1 VSYNPD
7 AAPLLLWMFS
17 KMAVEKMLIIPIP
30 LILLNTAITHEIQAA
45 PLVSGFVNMFQAL
58 SSTPADFSY

>member
-1 VSYNPD
+1 
-7 AAPLLLWMFS
+7 MFS

-30 LILLNTAITHEIQAA
+30 LILLKTAITHEIHAA